1 MANIKTKTSEVHD
14 MSIHQA
20 PMPLCNAGFSQLL
33 IIDAQERLAAAMP
46 ADTLDATVTNMNRL
60 VQAARSLEVP
70 IISTEQYPQ
79 GLGKTIDA
87 VREHLPDT
95 AAPTEKT
102 CFSCCTAAGFER
114 ALTSQPERKQVVL
127 VGMEAHICIVQP
139 ASGLQRWGYQV
150 FVAADAI
157 CSRHTALR
165 DNALERMRHSGIH
178 VTNTESVA
186 FEWLGDSQNPR
197 FREISGM
204 FK

>member
-1 MANIKTKTSEVHD
+1 

-20 PMPLCNAGFSQLL
+20 PMPLCQSAFAQLL

-46 ADTLDATVTNMNRL
+46 EDVLAQTVTNINRL
-60 VQAARSLEVP
+60 IGSAKRLEIP
-70 IISTEQYPQ
+70 IITTEQYPQ
-79 GLGKTIDA
+79 GLGKTISE
-87 VREHLPDT
+87 VREQLPET

-114 ALTSQPERKQVVL
+114 ALTEQPKRKQVVL
-127 VGMEAHICIVQP
+127 VGMEAHICIVQT

-157 CSRHTALR
+157 CSRHPDKR
-165 DNALERMRHSGIH
+165 DNALERMRHSGIQ

-186 FEWLGDSQNPR
+186 FEWVSDSRHAQ
-197 FREISGM
+197 FRDISKL
-204 FK
+204 FKD

>member
-1 MANIKTKTSEVHD
+1 

-20 PMPLCNAGFSQLL
+20 PMPLCQSAFSQLL

-46 ADTLDATVTNMNRL
+46 PDDLTTSVANMNRL
-60 VQAARSLEVP
+60 ITVARILELP
-70 IISTEQYPQ
+70 IISTEQYPK
-79 GLGKTIDA
+79 GLGKTLEQI
-87 VREHLPDT
+87 RENLPST
-95 AAPTEKT
+95 AGPTEKT
-102 CFSCCTAAGFER
+102 SFSCCTASGFER

-127 VGMEAHICIVQP
+127 VGMEAHICIVQT

-157 CSRHTALR
+157 CSRHPAHR

-178 VTNTESVA
+178 VTNTESVT
-186 FEWLGDSQNPR
+186 FEWVGDSSHAK
-197 FREISGM
+197 FREVSQL

>member
-1 MANIKTKTSEVHD
+1 

-20 PMPLCNAGFSQLL
+20 PMPLCHSAFSQLL

-46 ADTLDATVTNMNRL
+46 EDEVAEAVANMNRL
-60 VQAARSLEVP
+60 IAAARVLDIP

-79 GLGKTIDA
+79 GLGRTIDDI
-87 VREHLPDT
+87 RKNLPST

-102 CFSCCTAAGFER
+102 CFSCCTASGFER
-114 ALTSQPERKQVVL
+114 ALTSQPARKQVVL
-127 VGMEAHICIVQP
+127 VGMEAHICIVQT

-157 CSRHTALR
+157 CSRHPASR
-165 DNALERMRHSGIH
+165 INALERMRHCGIQ
-178 VTNTESVA
+178 VTSTESVA
-186 FEWLGDSQNPR
+186 FEWLGDSTHEH
-197 FREISGM
+197 FREVSGM